1 MPKVES
7 IRPGGTLESSFERY
21 PLPELLIGILR
32 GNLTGRL
39 EVALHPEP
47 RNFIYFTDGVP
58 VMVSLPDT
66 QITMV
71 KLLMEQGSLQAK
83 AAQEIMRAVE
93 VTGRSEPSLFLE
105 HGLMPKG
112 RLDKAL
118 RLQARAQVVALFDM
132 GSVEYRFAEGRER
145 PEGEVM
151 ILETLPIVYEGL
163 RKSRDAARL
172 ARGLDAQELER
183 SFILAGTY
191 PKGVDPFQWGP
202 QVSNLVEAAGT
213 PLSIGE
219 LVAQGIDPQRA
230 RAVFLSLRVAGMLEF
245 QESAAASAP
254 PTPSTPPTPV
264 APPLKAPSVVGP
276 DLGGLMIHR
285 KSSAAGGPSVSKS
298 RPGSA
303 ADESRG
309 ASSGPVEPSVSA
321 GEDVARCLSPF
332 ENKSYY
338 QILRVVPGTEPK
350 QLERAYRFSLRQLEE
365 QGPTP
370 GALALRG
377 LLDEAYAALVEPDR
391 ERKYRAMLER
401 SETSSSAKRDLQI
414 GEAEPKVERAMR
426 ALGASRLAEAH
437 YLLRW
442 AERLDPVRQDVQVY
456 LELHRFEEDSAKVDI
471 PRLRAAVF
479 AESKRR
485 PSDPVLKLCMGLLFA
500 RDREFKTAKGV
511 LDEARLPEH
520 PMTVLIRGIIR
531 TG

>member
-71 KLLMEQGSLQAK
+71 KLLMEQGSLQPK

-93 VTGRSEPSLFLE
+93 VTGRSESSLFLE

-132 GSVEYRFAEGRER
+132 GSVEYRFVEGRER

-202 QVSNLVEAAGT
+202 QVSKLVETANT
-213 PLSIGE
+213 PLSVDE
-219 LVAQGIDPQRA
+219 LVAQGIDPQCA

-245 QESAAASAP
+245 QEKKSAAPPAP
-254 PTPSTPPTPV
+254 PTPPTPS
-264 APPLKAPSVVGP
+264 APLKAPSVVAP
-276 DLGGLMIHR
+276 ELGGLMIHR
-285 KSSAAGGPSVSKS
+285 KSSAVDGRSVSKS
-298 RPGSA
+298 KPGSA
-303 ADESRG
+303 AEESRG

-377 LLDEAYAALVEPDR
+377 LLDEAHAVLVEPDR

-414 GEAEPKVERAMR
+414 GEAEPKVDRAMR

-456 LELHRFEEDSAKVDI
+456 LELHRFEEDSAKVDV

-500 RDREFKTAKGV
+500 REREFKTAKGV